1 MMFTQTHPPTQGF
14 MATPRSSPTH
24 PCRAPRRIVPD
35 EGGPSPLPPRPDRL
49 EACADTRREE
59 VRREDDSTW

>member
-1 MMFTQTHPPTQGF
+1 

-24 PCRAPRRIVPD
+24 PCRELRRIVLD